1 MEEFMTHYS
10 VQYPEI
16 TRLYEIGKSVEGRK
30 LMVLEISDNPGVHE
44 PGKTFCLFVAI
55 NVPVNSTCICKYVNL
70 RS

>member
-44 PGKTFCLFVAI
+44 PGNDLVFFFVA
-55 NVPVNSTCICKYVNL
+55 
-70 RS
+70 